1 MKYSVDKIENG
12 VATLENIENNDLE
25 EVLVSLLPSETKE
38 KSILK
43 KINSQFILDNEEE
56 VKRTKLIQD
65 KLNRLKQIAKNNG
78 SE

>member
-25 EVLVSLLPSETKE
+25 EVLVSLLPTAAKE

-43 KINSQFILDNEEE
+43 KINGQFILDNEEE

>member
-25 EVLVSLLPSETKE
+25 EVLVSLLPTAVKE

-43 KINSQFILDNEEE
+43 KINGQFILDNEEE

>member
-12 VATLENIENNDLE
+12 IAILENIENNDLE

>member
-12 VATLENIENNDLE
+12 IAILENIENNDLE
-25 EVLVSLLPSETKE
+25 EVLFSLLPSETKE

>member
-1 MKYSVDKIENG
+1 MRYSVDKIENG